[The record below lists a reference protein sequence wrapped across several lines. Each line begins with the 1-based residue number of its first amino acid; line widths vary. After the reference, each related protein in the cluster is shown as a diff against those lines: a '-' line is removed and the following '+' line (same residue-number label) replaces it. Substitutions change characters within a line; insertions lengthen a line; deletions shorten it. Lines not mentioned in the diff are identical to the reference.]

1 MHKTLNALA
10 NNELLFNV
18 DDCNEGHN
26 IEKILRKFI
35 WSSTNVLL
43 NNFCSKENNDITRNN
58 LRKKKTSNIQ
68 LNFLS
73 TTFFQKFI

>member
-1 MHKTLNALA
+1 MHKILNALA
-10 NNELLFNV
+10 DNELLFNV
-18 DDCNEGHN
+18 DNCDEGHK
-26 IEKILRKFI
+26 IEKIQSKLV

-43 NNFCSKENNDITRNN
+43 NNFCSQENNDITRNN

-73 TTFFQKFI
+73 ATFFQKFI